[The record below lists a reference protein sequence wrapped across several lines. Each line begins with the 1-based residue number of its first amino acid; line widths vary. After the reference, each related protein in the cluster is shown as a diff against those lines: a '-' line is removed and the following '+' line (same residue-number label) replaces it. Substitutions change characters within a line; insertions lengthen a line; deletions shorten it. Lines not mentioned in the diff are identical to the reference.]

1 MALLRTPGIDSMSLD
16 SFDKTPADYC
26 PDDKSGTWLM
36 SMITKTP
43 DPNHS
48 NATEVW
54 REPPNHP

>member
-1 MALLRTPGIDSMSLD
+1 MSLD